1 MIIDLKRYIDLRWLF
16 DDRCYIHLRWS
27 CFSRENLPDKVY
39 LRLQHC
45 GEENLYKVE
54 FFRPMGLLT
63 NGYSTALILDPPDA
77 DGGEWCS
84 PSLVAHSQTF
94 PSLRCTAPL
103 VAGSSDIEK
112 CFQYIICE
120 VLSNSELIFVT
131 TTQPAVVY
139 FFRSGVLSSIEN
151 P

>member
-1 MIIDLKRYIDLRWLF
+1 MLGIL
-16 DDRCYIHLRWS
+16 H
-27 CFSRENLPDKVY
+27 
-39 LRLQHC
+39 
-45 GEENLYKVE
+45 
-54 FFRPMGLLT
+54 
-63 NGYSTALILDPPDA
+63 NGYFTALFLDPSDA
-77 DGGEWCS
+77 DGGQWCS

-94 PSLRCTAPL
+94 PSFRCTAPF

-139 FFRSGVLSSIEN
+139 FFRSGVLSSIESA
-151 P
+151 